1 MSDDLLLSLLWFVP
15 LAGCLI
21 VLLIPK
27 RAELAIKGF
36 SLGVTL
42 VTFALTLVALA
53 AYVAPDSAAATPLA
67 ERAENNAL
75 PTPRSPGPGRPRA
88 PRRAMPSTTWSSATP
103 GSPTSTSSTTW
114 AWTGSA
120 SA

>member
-42 VTFALTLVALA
+42 VTFALTLVALS
-53 AYVAPDSAAATPLA
+53 AYVAPGSAAATPLA
-67 ERAENNAL
+67 R
-75 PTPRSPGPGRPRA
+75 T
-88 PRRAMPSTTWSSATP
+88 RRE
-103 GSPTSTSSTTW
+103 
-114 AWTGSA
+114 
-120 SA
+120 

>member
-1 MSDDLLLSLLWFVP
+1 MSDDLLLSLPWFVP

-42 VTFALTLVALA
+42 VTFALCLVALSV
-53 AYVAPDSAAATPLA
+53 YVAPDSAAATPLA
-67 ERAENNAL
+67 QRAANAGV
-75 PTPRSPGPGRPRA
+75 TA
-88 PRRAMPSTTWSSATP
+88 
-103 GSPTSTSSTTW
+103 GSETGNAVNDLVVRH
-114 AWTGSA
+114 AWIPDFNIQYYL
-120 SA
+120 

>member
-1 MSDDLLLSLLWFVP
+1 MSADLLLSLIWFVP

-42 VTFALTLVALA
+42 VTFALTLVALSA
-53 AYVAPDSAAATPLA
+53 SMAPDSPAPPPLA
-67 ERAENNAL
+67 ERAAAPLRIAPGGAL
-75 PTPRSPGPGRPRA
+75 GLHGPRLPRGDA
-88 PRRAMPSTTWSSATP
+88 IGGTRRE
-103 GSPTSTSSTTW
+103 
-114 AWTGSA
+114 
-120 SA
+120 

>member
-21 VLLIPK
+21 VLLFPK

-67 ERAENNAL
+67 ERAANNAL
-75 PTPRSPGPGRPRA
+75 PTSSPGRGDRGSETGTPP
-88 PRRAMPSTTWSSATP
+88 TTWSSATP

>member
-42 VTFALTLVALA
+42 VTFALTLMAFST
-53 AYVAPDSAAATPLA
+53 YVAPGSAAATPLSQ
-67 ERAENNAL
+67 RAENNAL
-75 PTPRSPGPGRPRA
+75 
-88 PRRAMPSTTWSSATP
+88 
-103 GSPTSTSSTTW
+103 
-114 AWTGSA
+114 SA
-120 SA
+120 SAIPGAESNASTETGTALHDLVVRH

>member
-21 VLLIPK
+21 VLLFPK

-42 VTFALTLVALA
+42 VTFARRLMPRHHRVTASTNPCKYPVNDLARWPPGTL
-53 AYVAPDSAAATPLA
+53 
-67 ERAENNAL
+67 R
-75 PTPRSPGPGRPRA
+75 
-88 PRRAMPSTTWSSATP
+88 
-103 GSPTSTSSTTW
+103 
-114 AWTGSA
+114 
-120 SA
+120 